1 MIAAFESLVAIWV
14 VACLY
19 VILNRFVHERRTRA
33 VAEVARELAREATPD
48 SRGTLAAIQRI
59 VSRRSRRAV
68 YRMVANTALPPRVTE
83 LCARYSLERWGV
95 ARMQRDALPNEGPK
109 WRRISALF
117 ALGAIRAPNAHALLA
132 RALAD
137 RDADVAG
144 AALVALHRL
153 GDRAAAEILVT
164 ALAERAYA
172 PSRIASQLDQF
183 PIPIADLLL
192 PMLSDDRPEARYWAA
207 SLLRRYTGTA
217 GVGAAIAAL
226 ASDHHPP
233 VRRAVLGTLGALG
246 AEEAADVAERL
257 LGDPVGYVRAH
268 AARLYATARRR
279 EVDEATVRAI
289 ARRLVTHLG
298 DAEWDVRLA
307 VKESLVLLGP
317 GCWRDVAV
325 LLESPDR
332 FARNGAAEVLQNLG
346 LVDVLV
352 RDIGSGA
359 SVDAE
364 LVGVLER
371 AFLAGGPGMV
381 DAAAARSP
389 GGGSGSAAALLVRL
403 GFVGGGEGRTA

>member
-1 MIAAFESLVAIWV
+1 MIAALASVVAIWV
-14 VACLY
+14 VASLY
-19 VILNRFVHERRTRA
+19 VILNRFVHDRRTRA
-33 VAEVARELAREATPD
+33 VAEVARELARDGATPD

-59 VSRRSRRAV
+59 VSSRSRRAV
-68 YRMVANTALPPRVTE
+68 YRMVGNTALPRLVTE
-83 LCARYSLERWGV
+83 LCARYSLERWGLE
-95 ARMQRDALPNEGPK
+95 RMQRDALPDEGPK

-117 ALGAIRAPNAHALLA
+117 ALAAIRAPDVHALLA
-132 RALAD
+132 RALAE

-153 GDRAAAEILVT
+153 GDREAAEILVA
-164 ALAERAYA
+164 ALAERSYA

-183 PIPIADLLL
+183 PMPIADLLL
-192 PMLSDDRPEARYWAA
+192 PMLSDARPDARYWAV
-207 SLLRRYTGTA
+207 SLLRRYTTAA
-217 GVGAAIAAL
+217 GVGAAVAAL
-226 ASDHHPP
+226 ASDPHPP

-246 AEEAADVAERL
+246 AEEAGNVAERL

-268 AARLYATARRR
+268 AARLYATARQR
-279 EVDEATVRAI
+279 DAKDATVRVT
-289 ARRLVTHLG
+289 ARRLVMHLG

-352 RDIGSGA
+352 RDIGGGA
-359 SVDAE
+359 TVDAE

-371 AFLAGGPGMV
+371 AFRAGGPGMV
-381 DAAAARSP
+381 DAAAARSA
-389 GGGSGSAAALLVRL
+389 GRTTESAEALLARL
-403 GFVGGGEGRTA
+403 GFVGGLPA